1 MGQVAPQLETL
12 LLSNCMNVSVEA
24 ARALEMSMPAL
35 KRLEIH
41 GLQQE
46 RMVSRPPSG
55 SLPFDPDPLPLKRT
69 RSWSRSDPALT
80 NFLKAEWLFLD
91 QVCISIYG
99 KNKLQIFRLVLV
111 MRILSPERNRILVPP
126 GQGSSRLNGT

>member
-46 RMVSRPPSG
+46 RMVSRQPSG
-55 SLPFDPDPLPLKRT
+55 SLPIGTDTLLLKRT
-69 RSWSRSDPALT
+69 RSQSRSDPELLT
-80 NFLKAEWLFLD
+80 FFIHT
-91 QVCISIYG
+91 VCG
-99 KNKLQIFRLVLV
+99 ML
-111 MRILSPERNRILVPP
+111 
-126 GQGSSRLNGT
+126 